1 MAKRRVMR
9 RRVTRGRDGKKVR
22 VVKTVFEGSKKVA
35 ETVIDYFRK

>member
-9 RRVTRGRDGKKVR
+9 RKIIRGKDGRKNK
-22 VVKTVFEGSKKVA
+22 VVKTVFVEGKKVM